1 MRSIISSC
9 DLQVRHRLLLHLQ
22 LGIFSERLQMHCA
35 NRGGCLNSNESTKQD
50 LNANQAFR

>member
-9 DLQVRHRLLLHLQ
+9 DLQVRHRLLLNLQ